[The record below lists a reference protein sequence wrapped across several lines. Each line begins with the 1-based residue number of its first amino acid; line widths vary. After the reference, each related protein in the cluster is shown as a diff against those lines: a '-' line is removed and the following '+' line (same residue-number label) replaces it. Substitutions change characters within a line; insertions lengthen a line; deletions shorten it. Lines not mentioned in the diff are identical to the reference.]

1 MATDVLSDSR
11 TRGRHRWMKRLG
23 PQNLGAIYAWIV
35 LIIVFGLISPGNFL
49 TITTVKQVLNQY
61 SITALAGLALVLP
74 LSAGL
79 FDLSIGSTAAL
90 AGIGSAWWLA
100 HVSISPTLAVLFGI
114 GIALGCGLI
123 NAFVVVGLGVD
134 SFIGTLAT
142 SSIYTAATVAI
153 SGDEPISQNVNGA
166 FSTDIALRN
175 IGGITL
181 PVIYMVVVMLV
192 IAFFL
197 EKTVFGRRTY
207 AVGFDLETAR
217 LGGVPVKG
225 IQVVTLTVCATIAGI
240 AGIVETATIGAGDPS
255 IASYYLLPAF
265 TAAFLGATQFRHGR
279 FNPWGAVVATLLIGT
294 GDVGLL
300 VVGAAAWTQ
309 DVFQGAVL
317 IIAVAITSARGFG
330 PLSGLARRWRRKDA
344 SAAQAAAPE
353 AKASNAAGS
362 MSP

>member
-1 MATDVLSDSR
+1 MASEAAVAP
-11 TRGRHRWMKRLG
+11 RGRVGEAWKRRLG
-23 PQNLGAIYAWIV
+23 PQNIGAIYAWIL
-35 LIIVFGLISPGNFL
+35 LIVIFGILSPDNFL
-49 TITTVKQVLNQY
+49 TATTLKQVLNQY
-61 SITALAGLALVLP
+61 SITALVGLALVLP

-79 FDLSIGSTAAL
+79 FDLSIGATAAL

-100 HVSISPTLAVLFGI
+100 HVSTSPVMAVVFGLVVALA
-114 GIALGCGLI
+114 CGLI
-123 NAFVVVGLGVD
+123 NSVVVVGLGVD

-142 SSIYTAATVAI
+142 SSIFTAATVAI

-166 FSTDIALRN
+166 FSNDLALKN

-181 PVIYMVVVMLV
+181 PVIYMIVVMLILAYV
-192 IAFFL
+192 L

-217 LGGVPVKG
+217 LGGVRVG
-225 IQVVTLTVCATIAGI
+225 HTQVVTLTACALIAGI
-240 AGIVETATIGAGDPS
+240 AGIVETATLGAGDPS
-255 IASYYLLPAF
+255 IATYYLLPAF

-294 GDVGLL
+294 GSVGLL
-300 VVGAAAWTQ
+300 VVGAAPWTE

-330 PLSGLARRWRRKDA
+330 PLNEIMRRIRPRRGGLAPSEMPSLE
-344 SAAQAAAPE
+344 SAPTDGEGAR
-353 AKASNAAGS
+353 
-362 MSP
+362 

>member
-1 MATDVLSDSR
+1 MATEVLANHTESARRS
-11 TRGRHRWMKRLG
+11 WMRRLG
-23 PQNLGAIYAWIV
+23 PQNLGAVYAWIL
-35 LIIVFGLISPGNFL
+35 LIVVFGLISPNNFL
-49 TITTVKQVLNQY
+49 TATTLKQVLNQY

-100 HVSISPTLAVLFGI
+100 HVSVSPVMAVLFGI
-114 GIALGCGLI
+114 VVALGCGLI

-166 FSTDIALRN
+166 FSNDIALKN

-181 PVIYMVVVMLV
+181 PVVYMIVVMV
-192 IAFFL
+192 ILAFFL
-197 EKTVFGRRTY
+197 EKTIFGRRTY

-217 LGGVPVKG
+217 LGGVPVKA
-225 IQVVTLTVCATIAGI
+225 IQVVTLTVCAGIAGI

-300 VVGAAAWTQ
+300 IVGAAAWTQ

-317 IIAVAITSARGFG
+317 IIAVSITSARGFG
-330 PLSGLARRWRRKDA
+330 PLSGLVGRMRRRGSPPTPPDTP
-344 SAAQAAAPE
+344 AQV
-353 AKASNAAGS
+353 SRAGGGGS
-362 MSP
+362 S

>member
-1 MATDVLSDSR
+1 MATKALSGSR
-11 TRGRHRWMKRLG
+11 RSMRPSWLRHLG
-23 PQNLGAIYAWIV
+23 PQNLGAIYAWIL
-35 LIIVFGLISPGNFL
+35 LIIVFGLISPDNFL
-49 TITTVKQVLNQY
+49 TTTTVKQVLNQY

-100 HVSISPTLAVLFGI
+100 HVSVSPALAVLFGI
-114 GIALGCGLI
+114 AIALGCGLI

-166 FSTDIALRN
+166 FSSDIALKN

-181 PVIYMVVVMLV
+181 PVIYMFVAMLILAYV
-192 IAFFL
+192 L

-217 LGGVPVKG
+217 LGGVRVKA
-225 IQVVTLTVCATIAGI
+225 IQVVTLTACAAIAGI

-255 IASYYLLPAF
+255 ISSYYLLPAF

-330 PLSGLARRWRRKDA
+330 PLSGVMRRIRRKGA
-344 SAAQAAAPE
+344 TPAPE
-353 AKASNAAGS
+353 SPLQMTGGAQGGS
-362 MSP
+362 G